1 MFMKK
6 AGRRTRKKRESEE
19 KADNFNGSKSLKL
32 PAFSYNI
39 FLCIR
44 IFVINIFENIRYFT
58 F

>member
-32 PAFSYNI
+32 SAFN
-39 FLCIR
+39 L
-44 IFVINIFENIRYFT
+44 
-58 F
+58 